1 MPIKRNA
8 LVGEVGERGVLRA
21 IASYLSEGGGRV
33 LVGVGDDAAVT
44 AATPG
49 TAMQTVLTT
58 DMLVEG
64 THFLRNDATDWKSLG
79 RKAMA
84 SNVSDVAAMSGNPRF
99 ALVSLGLPADLT
111 VGCLLELYAG
121 LAHEARLWG
130 AELVGGDTTMSPVMV
145 INIALT
151 GELAEGRP
159 VPLRSRCRPGQNVYL
174 TGDVGRSRAGLELLT
189 DPAAASLR
197 GEPWTETLLERHLCP
212 QPRVK
217 GGSALGAALDDLA
230 MIDISDSVLN
240 ELQLLANA
248 SAVKLVISPGRLPVT
263 LEIRRYCALRG
274 YDVATFAMSSGEE
287 YELMFATSAPQ
298 EKVDAILK
306 QANADAGATLI
317 GEVQA
322 GPAMLTWLDSEGA
335 EMHVKNETFAHFSGK
350 NKA

>member
-64 THFLRNDATDWKSLG
+64 THFLRNENTDWKALG

-84 SNVSDVAAMSGNPRF
+84 SNVSDVAAMAGMPRF
-99 ALVSLGLPADLT
+99 ALVSLGLPSDLKI
-111 VGCLLELYAG
+111 GCLLELYAG
-121 LAHEARLWG
+121 LAQEARQWG
-130 AELVGGDTTMSPVMV
+130 TELVGGDTTMSPVMV

-159 VPLRSRCRPGQNVYL
+159 VPLRSRCRAGQRVYL

-189 DPAAASLR
+189 DPSLENLR
-197 GEPWTETLLERHLCP
+197 GEAWAAPLLERHLCP

-217 GGSALGAALDDLA
+217 GGSALGAALSDLA
-230 MIDISDSVLN
+230 MIDISDSVMN
-240 ELQLLANA
+240 ELQLLAQA
-248 SAVKLVISPGRLPVT
+248 SGATLVVSPGLLPVT
-263 LEIRRYCALRG
+263 PEVRRYCALRG

-287 YELMFATSAPQ
+287 YELMFATNALQ
-298 EKVDAILK
+298 EQVDAILK
-306 QANADAGATLI
+306 QANADAGATCI
-317 GEVQA
+317 GEVQP
-322 GPAMLTWLDSEGA
+322 GPANLKWLDGEG
-335 EMHVKNETFAHFSGK
+335 FRRPLRP
-350 NKA
+350 

>member
-8 LVGEVGERGVLRA
+8 TVGEVGERGVLRA

-64 THFLRNDATDWKSLG
+64 THFLRGEETDWKALG

-84 SNVSDVAAMSGNPRF
+84 SNVSDVAAMAGMPRF
-99 ALVSLGLPADLT
+99 ALVSLGLPADLKI
-111 VGCLLELYAG
+111 GCLLELYAG
-121 LAHEARLWG
+121 LAQEARQWG

-159 VPLRSRCRPGQNVYL
+159 VPLRSRCRAGQKVYL

-189 DPAAASLR
+189 DPALQALQR
-197 GEPWTETLLERHLCP
+197 EPWVAPLLERHKIP

-217 GGSALGAALDDLA
+217 AGSALGAALRDLA
-230 MIDISDSVLN
+230 MIDISDSVMN
-240 ELQLLANA
+240 ELHLLAQA
-248 SAVKLVISPGRLPVT
+248 SAAKLVVYPGLLPVT
-263 LEIRRYCALRG
+263 PEIQRYCALRG
-274 YDVATFAMSSGEE
+274 NDVATFAMSSGEE
-287 YELMFATSAPQ
+287 YELMFATNATQ
-298 EKVDAILK
+298 EQVDAILK
-306 QANADAGATLI
+306 HADADAGATCI
-317 GEVQA
+317 GEVQQ
-322 GPAMLTWLDSEGA
+322 GPASVQWLDGEGV
-335 EMHVKNETFAHFSGK
+335 EMQLKNETFAHFSGT
-350 NKA
+350 NKR